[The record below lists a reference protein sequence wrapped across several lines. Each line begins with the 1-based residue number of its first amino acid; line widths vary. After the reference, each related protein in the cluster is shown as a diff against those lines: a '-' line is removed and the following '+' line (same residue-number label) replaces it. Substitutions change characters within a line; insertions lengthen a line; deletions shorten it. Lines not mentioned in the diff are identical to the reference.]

1 MKRGTGLKNFAM
13 ILVQIQTIGGE
24 GVLRFRN
31 RKEKH
36 RDSKNGYPVAKLI
49 WIDWKYQADIPQ
61 YKSCHTA
68 KTNRVVHLSP
78 QPLKGEVCLN
88 KFISRSNYKQD
99 DEFKTDFSIGINR
112 CARLSSG
119 IPRTDCIQP

>member
-1 MKRGTGLKNFAM
+1 MKRDAGLKNFAM
-13 ILVQIQTIGGE
+13 ILVQIPIIDGE

-68 KTNRVVHLSP
+68 KTNRIVPLSP
-78 QPLKGEVCLN
+78 QPLKAMA
-88 KFISRSNYKQD
+88 F
-99 DEFKTDFSIGINR
+99 
-112 CARLSSG
+112 A
-119 IPRTDCIQP
+119 